1 MLDPG
6 SKFNVKYRND
16 TKTLECVV
24 LAGRQF
30 GKLVQILNNLNHV
43 PDDDQSVMFEEY
55 IPSALSLV
63 VGSEDV
69 ADDLWSN
76 KLTMQDVMEI
86 VQKAVAQH
94 SVDGESAKKSE

>member
-1 MLDPG
+1 M
-6 SKFNVKYRND
+6 
-16 TKTLECVV
+16 
-24 LAGRQF
+24 
-30 GKLVQILNNLNHV
+30 QILNNLNNV
-43 PDDDQSVMFEEY
+43 PDNDQSVMFEEY

-63 VGSEDV
+63 VGNGDV

-94 SVDGESAKKSE
+94 SVDGEAAKKSE